1 MVKSFVEE
9 ETFSSTCL
17 GSFHQSKNQID
28 VRQIT
33 RRKRHHFNF
42 IHIKLAWDKQV
53 TEAGYLHTFSEKE
66 SIICEDLTQKGGLAW
81 GSKLMKYKV
90 CLYSFLFLKFPIL
103 GGEDV
108 LHPPGI
114 GRVPPH
120 RSFISCFLE
129 NTGGHSVVLVL
140 ADSDIT
146 LIQNNQYITWAYLG
160 AACPKPH
167 QPFDRLSLYYR

>member
-9 ETFSSTCL
+9 ETFFSTCL

-28 VRQIT
+28 VRQIYQEKKT
-33 RRKRHHFNF
+33 QFQFHTYKIGMGQTSDWSRLF
-42 IHIKLAWDKQV
+42 
-53 TEAGYLHTFSEKE
+53 TYLFRKE

-140 ADSDIT
+140 ADSDVT